1 MQFLNPYMLL
11 TLTAIP
17 VLIIIHTLK
26 PKPRPVDVTNLFL
39 WNEVLK
45 ERSYNLSF
53 ERLKKTLPL
62 ILQIL
67 IVILAALALARPTWT
82 YWTAQKGNLVLVID
96 TSASMKTRS
105 GSGMRF
111 DLARQKAQQLVEE
124 RDRAQHVLIV
134 EAGKNPLVKTGF
146 INNTDQA
153 QKLLKKLQPSDAPAD
168 LESAI
173 YLALSFIDPA
183 KEDLLYLI
191 TDGAGQDL
199 SGLVKSHPKIRPII
213 ISGGEHNVGITKFEF
228 RQHIDRS
235 DHYEF
240 MLEIKNFDL
249 SALECPIRLSIDRV
263 VLFEKAISFE
273 AQEKQVLIVPYSG
286 LINGIARATLEIDD
300 DFTVDNQAYLS
311 LNAAKEIWVLL
322 VSKGNHFLEKLLAA
336 YPNFR
341 VNSVKEIIPTSWPE
355 QTARHDIVI
364 IDRMDF
370 PETARGN
377 FLLIDSYSPS
387 IPLVKT
393 GRVRLPEILTWNRKS
408 PLMADVDLSGLI
420 VEESA
425 QLQTDRQL
433 QPVIDSARTG
443 LMYAFEE
450 NGLRAVLLGFDFT
463 RSDLPLKVAFP
474 VMMSNIF
481 NWLNPHK
488 LEFSILQTP
497 AGEAFDIYFN
507 PQTDI
512 IYTRAPFEKWDKHPV
527 KMNPFKYENTGRV
540 GIYTVA
546 ENGKERYFTVNL
558 ADESESDINSVS
570 LERRPD
576 QTELPSGSEEFAAQ
590 QPLWMLF
597 IIMGCAL
604 LMIEWYSWLKIKM

>member
-1 MQFLNPYMLL
+1 MHFLNPYMLL
-11 TLTAIP
+11 TLAAIP
-17 VLIIIHTLK
+17 ILIIIHTLK
-26 PKPRPVDVTNLFL
+26 PKPRQVDVTNLFL
-39 WNEVLK
+39 WNEVLQ

-53 ERLKKTLPL
+53 ERLKKNLPL

-67 IVILAALALARPTWT
+67 IVILAALALAKPTWT
-82 YWTAQKGNLVLVID
+82 YLTAKKGNMILVID
-96 TSASMKTRS
+96 TSASMKTRD
-105 GSGMRF
+105 GSGIRF
-111 DLARQKAQQLVEE
+111 DLARQKALQLVEE
-124 RDRAQHVLIV
+124 RDSDQQVLIV
-134 EAGKNPLVKTGF
+134 EAGKKPFVKTGF
-146 INNTDQA
+146 INTTGQA
-153 QKLLKKLQPSDAPAD
+153 QDLIKKLQPSDAPAN

-173 YLALSFIDPA
+173 YLALSFVDPA

-191 TDGAGQDL
+191 TDGAGKDL
-199 SGLVKSHPKIRPII
+199 SDLVKSHPKIRPII

-228 RQHIDRS
+228 RQHVDLS
-235 DHYEF
+235 DQYEF

-249 SALECPIRLSIDRV
+249 SPIECAIHLSIDRI
-263 VLFEKAISFE
+263 VLFERVISFE
-273 AQEKQVLIVPYSG
+273 AQEKQLLIIPYSG

-341 VNSVKEIIPTSWPE
+341 VNSVKEIIPSSWSE

-370 PETARGN
+370 PETERGN
-377 FLLIDSYSPS
+377 LLLIGAYSPS
-387 IPLVKT
+387 IPVYES
-393 GRVRLPEILTWNRKS
+393 GRVRLPEILAWNRKN
-408 PLMADVDLSGLI
+408 PLMANVNLSGLI

-425 QLQTDRQL
+425 KLQTDKQL
-433 QPVIDSARTG
+433 QPVIESARTG

-488 LEFSILQTP
+488 LEFSILQTR

-507 PQTDI
+507 PQTEL
-512 IYTRAPFEKWDKHPV
+512 IYTRAPYEKWDKHPV
-527 KMNPFKYENTGRV
+527 KMNPFRYGNTGRV
-540 GIYTVA
+540 GIYTIA

-558 ADESESDINSVS
+558 ADESESDINSIS
-570 LERRPD
+570 LENQSG
-576 QTELPSGSEEFAAQ
+576 QTELPSVSEEIAAQ
-590 QPLWMLF
+590 QPLWMFF

>member
-124 RDRAQHVLIV
+124 RDRAQNVLIV
-134 EAGKNPLVKTGF
+134 EAGKKPLVKTGF

-263 VLFEKAISFE
+263 GLFEKAISFE

-450 NGLRAVLLGFDFT
+450 NGLRAVLLSFDFT

-576 QTELPSGSEEFAAQ
+576 QTELPSGSEEIAAQ

>member
-11 TLTAIP
+11 ALGIIP
-17 VLIIIHTLK
+17 VLIVIHILK
-26 PKPRPVDVTNLFL
+26 PKPRQVEVTNLFL
-39 WNEVLK
+39 WNEILK
-45 ERSYNLSF
+45 ERSHNLSI
-53 ERLKKTLPL
+53 ERFKKNLPL
-62 ILQIL
+62 ILQII
-67 IVILAALALARPTWT
+67 IVILAALALAQPTWT
-82 YWTAQKGNLVLVID
+82 YLTAKKGNMVLVID

-105 GSGMRF
+105 GIGIRF
-111 DLARQKAQQLVEE
+111 DRARQEALQLLEE
-124 RDRAQHVLIV
+124 RDPDQHVLLV
-134 EAGKNPLVKTGF
+134 EAGKKPRVKTGF
-146 INNTDQA
+146 IDNTDQA
-153 QKLLKKLQPSDAPAD
+153 QDLVNKLQPSDAPAD
-168 LESAI
+168 LEAAI
-173 YLALSFIDPA
+173 YLALSFVDPA

-199 SGLVKSHPKIRPII
+199 SNLVKNHPKIRLII

-228 RQHIDRS
+228 RQHVDLS

-249 SALECPIRLSIDRV
+249 SPFVCSVRLSIDRV
-263 VLFEKAISFE
+263 VLFERAISFE
-273 AQEKQVLIVPYSG
+273 AQDKQVLIIPYSG

-300 DFTVDNQAYLS
+300 DFPIDNQAYLS

-341 VNSVKEIIPTSWPE
+341 VNSVKEIIPSSWSE

-364 IDRMDF
+364 VDRMDF
-370 PETARGN
+370 PETDRGN

-387 IPLVKT
+387 IPVFNT
-393 GRVRLPEILTWNRKS
+393 GRVRLPEILAWNRKS
-408 PLMADVDLSGLI
+408 PLMTDVNLSGLFI
-420 VEESA
+420 EESA
-425 QLQTDRQL
+425 KL
-433 QPVIDSARTG
+433 QPDKRLQAVVESVRTG

-450 NGLRAVLLGFDFT
+450 KGLRAVLLGFDIT
-463 RSDLPLKVAFP
+463 KTDLPLKVAFP

-481 NWLNPHK
+481 NWLNPYK
-488 LEFSILQTP
+488 LEFSILQTR

-507 PQTDI
+507 PRTDI
-512 IYTRAPFEKWDKHPV
+512 IYTRAPYEKWDKHPV
-527 KMNPFKYENTGRV
+527 KINPFRYENTDRV

-558 ADESESDINSVS
+558 ADESESDINAIFLEHRSDNFEKPSVS
-570 LERRPD
+570 GEI
-576 QTELPSGSEEFAAQ
+576 AAR
-590 QPLWMLF
+590 QPLWMVF

-604 LMIEWYSWLKIKM
+604 LLIEWYSWLKLRR

>member
-1 MQFLNPYMLL
+1 MLL
-11 TLTAIP
+11 TLGLIP
-17 VLIIIHTLK
+17 ILIVIHTLK
-26 PKPRPVDVTNLFL
+26 PKPRPVEVTNLFL

-53 ERLKKTLPL
+53 ERFKKNLPL

-82 YWTAQKGNLVLVID
+82 YWTAKKGHLVLVID

-105 GSGMRF
+105 VPGIRF
-111 DLARQKAQQLVEE
+111 DRARQKALQIVKE
-124 RDRAQHVLIV
+124 RDQDQQILLV
-134 EAGKNPLVKTGF
+134 EAGQKPIVRTGF
-146 INNTDQA
+146 INDTDQA
-153 QKLLKKLQPSDAPAD
+153 QDLVNQLQPTDAPAD

-173 YLALSFIDPA
+173 YLALSFVDPA
-183 KEDLLYLI
+183 QEDLLYLI

-199 SGLVKSHPKIRPII
+199 SDLVKSHPKIRPVII
-213 ISGGEHNVGITKFEF
+213 AGGEQNIGITKFEF
-228 RQHIDRS
+228 RQHVDRS

-240 MLEIKNFDL
+240 MLETKNFGRTPV
-249 SALECPIRLSIDRV
+249 ECSIRLAIDRV
-263 VLFEKAISFE
+263 VLFERVIAFE
-273 AQEKQVLIVPYSG
+273 AQEKQVLIIPYSG

-341 VNSVKEIIPTSWPE
+341 VNSVKEIIPSSWSE

-364 IDRMDF
+364 VDRLDF
-370 PETARGN
+370 PATERGN
-377 FLLIDSYSPS
+377 FLLIDAYSPS
-387 IPLVKT
+387 IPVLNT
-393 GRVRLPEILTWNRKS
+393 GRVRFPEILAWDRQS
-408 PLMADVDLSGLI
+408 PLMANVNLSGLI

-425 QLQTDRQL
+425 KLQADKQLP
-433 QPVIDSARTG
+433 PVIESARTG
-443 LMYAFEE
+443 LMYVFEE

-481 NWLNPHK
+481 NWLNPYR
-488 LEFSILQTP
+488 LEFSILQTR

-507 PQTDI
+507 PGTDI
-512 IYTRAPFEKWDKHPV
+512 LYTRAPYEKWDKHPV
-527 KMNPFKYENTGRV
+527 KANPFRYRNTDRV

-558 ADESESDINSVS
+558 ADESESDINSIS
-570 LERRPD
+570 LENR
-576 QTELPSGSEEFAAQ
+576 SGQAEGPRTSEEIAAQ

-604 LMIEWYSWLKIKM
+604 LLIEWYAWLKIRL

>member
-134 EAGKNPLVKTGF
+134 EAGKKPLLKTGF

-228 RQHIDRS
+228 RQHVDLS

-249 SALECPIRLSIDRV
+249 SALECTIRLSIDRV

-341 VNSVKEIIPTSWPE
+341 VNSVKEIIPTSWPD

-364 IDRMDF
+364 VDRMDF

-377 FLLIDSYSPS
+377 FLLIDSYSSS

-497 AGEAFDIYFN
+497 AGEAFDIYFK

-527 KMNPFKYENTGRV
+527 KMNPFKYGNTGRV

-576 QTELPSGSEEFAAQ
+576 QTELPSGSEEIAAQ

>member
-11 TLTAIP
+11 TLGTIP

-134 EAGKNPLVKTGF
+134 EAGKKPLVKTGF

-377 FLLIDSYSPS
+377 FLLIDSYSSS

-576 QTELPSGSEEFAAQ
+576 QTELPSGSEEIAAQ
-590 QPLWMLF
+590 QPMWMLF

-604 LMIEWYSWLKIKM
+604 LMIEWYSWLKIRP